1 MKILCIGDIVSR
13 IGRDMLFKYV
23 DDMKYQKGIDLVIA
37 NGENATHGRGLAR
50 NAYDEL
56 IRAGIDVI
64 TMGNHTWDAKEV
76 VDIMRN
82 EGNVI
87 RPANYNKKCPGEG
100 SIVFT
105 AKNGVKVGVVNLIGR
120 TYLDPAD
127 SPFDAAEREVAKLK
141 KSTNIIIVDFHAE
154 ATSEKLAMA
163 YFLDGKVSAVF
174 GTHTHVA
181 TADECIL
188 KNGTGFIT
196 DIGMTG
202 PIDSVLGVKTEL
214 SLRKIREDATVKFE
228 LADGPCR
235 IDCVIFTINKATGKA
250 LAVKRLSV
258 NENDLK
264 TYGRINK

>member
-105 AKNGVKVGVVNLIGR
+105 AKNGVKVGVINLIGR

-127 SPFDAAEREVAKLK
+127 SPFDAAEREIAKLK
-141 KSTNIIIVDFHAE
+141 KSTSIIIVDFHAE
-154 ATSEKLAMA
+154 ATSEKIAMGWH
-163 YFLDGKVSAVF
+163 LDGYASVVF
-174 GTHTHVA
+174 GTHTHIQ
-181 TADECIL
+181 TADERIL
-188 KNGTGFIT
+188 PEGTGYIT
-196 DIGMTG
+196 DVGMTG
-202 PIDSVLGVKTEL
+202 SENGVIGMKVQSVLPKFLNSLPQRFEIAEGNERLCGLDIELDEETGECKKIERISKTLMEISYL
-214 SLRKIREDATVKFE
+214 
-228 LADGPCR
+228 
-235 IDCVIFTINKATGKA
+235 
-250 LAVKRLSV
+250 
-258 NENDLK
+258 
-264 TYGRINK
+264 

>member
-120 TYLDPAD
+120 TYLDPAELSGKGEAGD
-127 SPFDAAEREVAKLK
+127 KGGPNGDLLLTIRVHPHQMFKREGTNVFIDMPISFVQAALGATVQVPTLDGPVELKIPEGTQTGSKFRMKGRGIPSIRSKVRGDQYVTVNVEVPRNLNSKQKELLREFEEDKNYKQK
-141 KSTNIIIVDFHAE
+141 KSFAEKMKDF
-154 ATSEKLAMA
+154 L
-163 YFLDGKVSAVF
+163 
-174 GTHTHVA
+174 
-181 TADECIL
+181 
-188 KNGTGFIT
+188 
-196 DIGMTG
+196 
-202 PIDSVLGVKTEL
+202 
-214 SLRKIREDATVKFE
+214 
-228 LADGPCR
+228 
-235 IDCVIFTINKATGKA
+235 NK
-250 LAVKRLSV
+250 
-258 NENDLK
+258 
-264 TYGRINK
+264 